1 LYVEGLIGCVLLI
14 GELITCVLFFGELI
28 TCVLYFGELIACV
41 LVVVIGVV
49 VRVWHC
55 GEKLV
60 FVVFCG
66 NLLLFGTAVCFGHG
80 SKQARKEGWKKC
92 VQSKFHIKCVKGRR
106 RRRRRSP

>member
-1 LYVEGLIGCVLLI
+1 
-14 GELITCVLFFGELI
+14 
-28 TCVLYFGELIACV
+28 V
-41 LVVVIGVV
+41 LVVVVMGVV

-80 SKQARKEGWKKC
+80 SKQASKEGRKEEVC
-92 VQSKFHIKCVKGRR
+92 AIKVSYQVREG
-106 RRRRRSP
+106 

>member
-1 LYVEGLIGCVLLI
+1 
-14 GELITCVLFFGELI
+14 
-28 TCVLYFGELIACV
+28 
-41 LVVVIGVV
+41 V
-49 VRVWHC
+49 VRVWHF

-80 SKQARKEGWKKC
+80 SKQASKEGRKEGRKKC
-92 VQSKFHIKCVKGRR
+92 VQSKFHIKCVKVR